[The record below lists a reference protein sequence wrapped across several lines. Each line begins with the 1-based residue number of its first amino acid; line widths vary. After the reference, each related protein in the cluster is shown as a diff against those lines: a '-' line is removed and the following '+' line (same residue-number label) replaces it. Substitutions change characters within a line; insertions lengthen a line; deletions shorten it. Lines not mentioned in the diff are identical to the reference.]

1 MAKEKI
7 ISDITFG
14 DCLES
19 VRYEIEDA
27 LARFPGNKELFLH
40 QVKLLLDSLA
50 SGTPFEEPKPETEHP
65 VT

>member
-27 LARFPGNKELFLH
+27 LARFPGNKDLFLH
-40 QVKLLLDSLA
+40 QVRLLVESMA
-50 SGTPFEEPKPETEHP
+50 SGTTFEEPKPETP
-65 VT
+65 SSVG

>member
-27 LARFPGNKELFLH
+27 LERFPGNKELFLH
-40 QVKLLLDSLA
+40 QVRLLLDSLA
-50 SGTPFEEPKPETEHP
+50 SGTEFQPEKPATENP
-65 VT
+65 IA

>member
-27 LARFPGNKELFLH
+27 LARFPGNKDLFLH
-40 QVKLLLDSLA
+40 QVRLLVDSMA
-50 SGTPFEEPKPETEHP
+50 SGTPFVEAKPEAGTP
-65 VT
+65 VA

>member
-27 LARFPGNKELFLH
+27 LARFPGNKDLFLH
-40 QVKLLLDSLA
+40 QVRLLVDSMA
-50 SGTPFEEPKPETEHP
+50 SGTPFAETKPEAENP
-65 VT
+65 VV